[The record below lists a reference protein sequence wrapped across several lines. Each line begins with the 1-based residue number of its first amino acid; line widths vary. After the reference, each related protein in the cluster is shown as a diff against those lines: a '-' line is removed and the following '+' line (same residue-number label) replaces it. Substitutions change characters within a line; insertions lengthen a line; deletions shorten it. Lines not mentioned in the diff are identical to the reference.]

1 MRWRLL
7 LDELLADYWQTELVS
22 GLYNSRT
29 RSCARLWGAVQRVVP
44 RKGFEPPLPEGK
56 RILSRLRAV
65 SSGSVWYAPVS
76 LSPSTLRS
84 VVRGCA
90 VLSGCVPCVPCSPF
104 PDYSQAPQ

>member
-56 RILSRLRAV
+56 RILSRLPLV
-65 SSGSVWYAPVS
+65 SACHVQS
-76 LSPSTLRS
+76 LS
-84 VVRGCA
+84 VVYGA
-90 VLSGCVPCVPCSPF
+90 VNRALAV
-104 PDYSQAPQ
+104 